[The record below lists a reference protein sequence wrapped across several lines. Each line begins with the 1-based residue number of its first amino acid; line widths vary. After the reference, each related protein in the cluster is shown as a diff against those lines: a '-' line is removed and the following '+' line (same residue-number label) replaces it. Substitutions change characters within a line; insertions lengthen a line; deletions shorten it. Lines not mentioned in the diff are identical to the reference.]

1 MAAADKLLE
10 LVELEIDSFSK
21 DALTGAAR
29 VLVDTEN
36 PLRLVFFSVS
46 IRILL
51 EHIMGTLAP
60 GNEVESCS
68 WFELEPERD
77 GPVRA
82 QRIQYWLQGGLT
94 DEFLLEELG
103 FNPRPIRSRVL
114 RSFNRLS
121 KHVHAR
127 QDTLITNLQLQD
139 REVAP
144 VVDDVVDLFAAYFE
158 YRSALI
164 DPLIESL
171 DEEAVNDL
179 MSETLQEL
187 DELATH
193 HGIEEVYTEHTEVV
207 EITAASVRYRASGS
221 IAVSLQWGSNSDV
234 RRGEGAEMDKRFP
247 FSCDFVVPTED
258 PRNLALAEIA
268 SGVDTD
274 SWWRGRYEE

>member
-1 MAAADKLLE
+1 MGATARLLE
-10 LVELEIDSFSK
+10 LADLKIDGFSK
-21 DALTGAAR
+21 DALTAAAR
-29 VLVDTEN
+29 VLADTGN

-46 IRILL
+46 IRVLL

-60 GNEVESCS
+60 STEVECCS
-68 WFELEPERD
+68 WYKQEPDRNE
-77 GPVRA
+77 PVRA

-94 DEFLLEELG
+94 DSFLSNELG
-103 FNPRPIRSRVL
+103 FNPRPIRSSVL

-127 QDTLITNLQLQD
+127 QGTLITDLKLQD
-139 REVAP
+139 QEVAP
-144 VVDDVVDLFAAYFE
+144 VVDDVVDLFATYFE

-179 MSETLQEL
+179 MSETIQAL

-193 HGIEEVYTEHTEVV
+193 HGIEEVYTEATEVV
-207 EITAASVRYRASGS
+207 EITSTSVRYRASGT
-221 IAVSLQWGSNSDV
+221 ITVSLQWGSNSDV
-234 RRGEGAEMDKRFP
+234 RRGDGAEMEKSFP
-247 FSCDFVVPTED
+247 FSCDFVVPAED
-258 PRNLALAEIA
+258 PRNLTLAEVA

-274 SWWRGRYEE
+274 SWWRGWYDE